1 MQKARRIFHGQDGDV
16 GHADEAGGDA
26 VEGEDGAGD
35 QQDAKG
41 GVDEGEVVAAGIG
54 GVLGGASEAG
64 TEDEKVVDAAAYPC
78 HGCDV
83 VEPAHDQKEDVVKA
97 HG

>member
-1 MQKARRIFHGQDGDV
+1 MQKARRTFTAKHGDV

-41 GVDEGEVVAAGIG
+41 GVDEGEVVLAGIG
-54 GVLGGASEAG
+54 GVLRESGGGADG
-64 TEDEKVVDAAAYPC
+64 
-78 HGCDV
+78 G
-83 VEPAHDQKEDVVKA
+83 
-97 HG
+97 

>member
-1 MQKARRIFHGQDGDV
+1 M
-16 GHADEAGGDA
+16 
-26 VEGEDGAGD
+26 EGKDSPGD
-35 QQDAKG
+35 QQNTKG
-41 GVDEGEVVAAGIG
+41 GVHEGEVILAGVG
-54 GVLGGASEAG
+54 GVLGGAAEAG

-83 VEPAHDQKEDVVKA
+83 VEPAHDQEEDVVKA